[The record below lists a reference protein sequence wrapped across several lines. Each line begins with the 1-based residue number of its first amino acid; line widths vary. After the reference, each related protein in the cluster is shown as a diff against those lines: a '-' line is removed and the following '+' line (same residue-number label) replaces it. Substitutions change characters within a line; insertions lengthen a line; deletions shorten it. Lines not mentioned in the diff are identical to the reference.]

1 MERQKMEWR
10 GGTILKTLIGSVLA
24 AALLALA
31 LPVLVAPQETA
42 PAAGPERVLSFFNIH
57 NGAHLSV
64 VYRRGDEYL
73 PEGLAE
79 INHILRDPV
88 CGDEHPIDPGVLDF
102 LYDLLEK
109 LDYRGEVQA
118 VCGFRSVETNTMLH
132 NTTSGVVLNSMHTK
146 GRALDFRLTGLD
158 MKKVWEVARSMK
170 RGGTG
175 YYKGS
180 DFVHIDTGPVR
191 FW

>member
-1 MERQKMEWR
+1 MEGR
-10 GGTILKTLIGSVLA
+10 GGATLKKLIGSVLA
-24 AALLALA
+24 AALLAFA
-31 LPVLVAPQETA
+31 WPSSAAAQETV

-57 NGAHLSV
+57 TGSHLSV
-64 VYRRGDEYL
+64 AYRRGDEYL
-73 PEGLAE
+73 PAGLAE

-132 NTTSGVVLNSMHTK
+132 KKTNGVVLGSMHTK

-158 MKKVWEVARSMK
+158 MKKVWDVARSMK

-175 YYKGS
+175 YYKSS
-180 DFVHIDTGPVR
+180 DFIHIDTGPVR

>member
-1 MERQKMEWR
+1 MERQKTGGR
-10 GGTILKTLIGSVLA
+10 GGTTLKAFIGSVFA

-31 LPVLVAPQETA
+31 VPASVAAQESA
-42 PAAGPERVLSFFNIH
+42 PATGPERVLSFFNIH
-57 NGAHLSV
+57 NGSHLSV

-73 PEGLAE
+73 PAGLAE

-132 NTTSGVVLNSMHTK
+132 NKTSGVVLNSMHTR

-158 MKKVWEVARSMK
+158 SKKVYETAKAMR

-175 YYKGS
+175 YYKAS

-191 FW
+191 SW